1 MPQFQAVIT
10 PRRSLSLPAMRVL
23 LAAICALCIGSASLW
38 VIVGAWPVGGFTGL
52 ELLLAAWLV
61 RMHIRAGRASELVLL
76 TDSSLRIIRTNPA
89 GQDGPGGDGEEGFG
103 LRDADEGD
111 GEHDWAAEQEGSA
124 AEAVRSGAGEHRRD
138 APRDGGH
145 GDEVGD
151 MGDLGREVA
160 RHVDQEGRASCP
172 RR

>member
-1 MPQFQAVIT
+1 MPHFQAVIT

-61 RMHIRAGRASELVLL
+61 RLHIRAGRASELVLL

-89 GQDGPGGDGEEGFG
+89 GQRQEINLEPSWLHVRLTERPGRTPALLLEGGRQSVEIARELGDTEK
-103 LRDADEGD
+103 RDLAQALD
-111 GEHDWAAEQEGSA
+111 AAL
-124 AEAVRSGAGEHRRD
+124 HRWRN
-138 APRDGGH
+138 PRFDH
-145 GDEVGD
+145 
-151 MGDLGREVA
+151 
-160 RHVDQEGRASCP
+160 P
-172 RR
+172 

>member
-89 GQDGPGGDGEEGFG
+89 GQRQEINLEPSWLHVRLTERPGRTPALLLEGGRQSVEIARELGDTEK
-103 LRDADEGD
+103 RDLAQALD
-111 GEHDWAAEQEGSA
+111 AAL
-124 AEAVRSGAGEHRRD
+124 HRWRN
-138 APRDGGH
+138 PRFDH
-145 GDEVGD
+145 
-151 MGDLGREVA
+151 
-160 RHVDQEGRASCP
+160 P
-172 RR
+172 

>member
-61 RMHIRAGRASELVLL
+61 RLHIRAGRASELVLL

-89 GQDGPGGDGEEGFG
+89 GQRQEINLEPSWLHVRLTERPGRTPALLLEGGRQSVEIARELGDTEK
-103 LRDADEGD
+103 RDLAQALD
-111 GEHDWAAEQEGSA
+111 AAL
-124 AEAVRSGAGEHRRD
+124 HRWRN
-138 APRDGGH
+138 PRFDH
-145 GDEVGD
+145 
-151 MGDLGREVA
+151 
-160 RHVDQEGRASCP
+160 P
-172 RR
+172 